1 MKAEVARP
9 QLDPLES
16 RAGMRLVKRETMYRG
31 RVIELVR
38 DTLAIGAATI
48 VRETIRHPGS
58 VVIVPVL
65 PDGRILFIRQYRRAV
80 GKPLVELPAGTLGHG
95 ENRLLC
101 AKRELEEET
110 GWRAARWRKLSDFY
124 PAPGFLSEYMTIFL
138 AQQLTQSAAHP
149 EPDEVITPLPMS
161 MEAALRRIRSG
172 SICDAKSIIG
182 IWLAK
187 AVLDAGRT

>member
-1 MKAEVARP
+1 MKASAPRRG
-9 QLDPLES
+9 LDPLET
-16 RAGMRLVKRETMYRG
+16 RAGMRLVKRETVYRG

-38 DTLAIGAATI
+38 DTLAVGGERI
-48 VRETIRHPGS
+48 VRETVRHPGS

-65 PDGRILFIRQYRRAV
+65 PDRRILFIRQYRRAI

-110 GWRAARWRKLSDFY
+110 GWRAARWRKLGEFY

-138 AQQLTQSAAHP
+138 AQQLTPSAAHP
-149 EPDEVITPLPMS
+149 EPDEVITPLPMTLTT
-161 MEAALRRIRSG
+161 ALRRIRSG

-182 IWLAK
+182 IWLAN
-187 AVLDAGRT
+187 ARLDAE